1 MLTITGE
8 VRKVL
13 DDQYTDR
20 NNRTVNQAILIIE
33 PANGRQNYE
42 VFLTARQCQYGAKEA
57 WSKLIGKSAPVAV
70 SLFVSHEHRFH
81 KFNAMGNGSPNTP
94 ASRSSHS

>member
-20 NNRTVNQAILIIE
+20 NGKTVNQAILIIE
-33 PANGRQNYE
+33 PATGRQNYE
-42 VFLTARQCQYGAKEA
+42 VFLTARQCQAGIKDA
-57 WSKLIGKSAPVAV
+57 WTKLIGKPASVAV

-81 KFNAMGNGSPNTP
+81 KFNAVGNGGPITAGSK
-94 ASRSSHS
+94 

>member
-20 NNRTVNQAILIIE
+20 NGKVVSQAILILE
-33 PANGRQNYE
+33 PERGRQNYE
-42 VFLTARQCQYGAKEA
+42 IFLNAKQCQSGAKDA
-57 WSKLIGKSAPVAV
+57 WAKWIGKTASVTV
-70 SLFVSHEHRFH
+70 SLFVSHEHRFY
-81 KFNAMGNGSPNTP
+81 KFNAVGNGTP
-94 ASRSSHS
+94 SEYMGGKP